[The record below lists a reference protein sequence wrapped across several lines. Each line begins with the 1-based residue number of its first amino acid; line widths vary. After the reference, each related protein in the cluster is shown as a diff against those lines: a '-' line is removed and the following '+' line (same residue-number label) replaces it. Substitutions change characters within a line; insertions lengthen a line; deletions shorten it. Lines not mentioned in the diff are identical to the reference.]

1 MDNGGQSSPNKI
13 RQLPVLKNFSL
24 VNLTQMWRF
33 ADSLFADQILF
44 SNLRI
49 WDSRT
54 QFFSYGEN
62 FVDLHS

>member
-1 MDNGGQSSPNKI
+1 MDNGGGCPQIRSANPRTISSVDLP
-13 RQLPVLKNFSL
+13 QLW
-24 VNLTQMWRF
+24 QF